1 MIKINAIG
9 RLTND
14 VTEVKGKEK
23 TFNSFSLACKVDKE
37 NTTFIDCFAFTDTI
51 GKYAKKGDQL
61 VITGNL
67 VADSWE
73 KDGKKFTKNKVII
86 DTFEFVGSKKEN

>member
-9 RLTND
+9 RLVND
-14 VTEVKGKEK
+14 VTEVKGKDK
-23 TFNSFSLACKVDKE
+23 VFNSFSIACKVDKD

-67 VADSWE
+67 VTDSWE

-86 DTFEFVGSKKEN
+86 DTFEFVGSKKE